1 MTIAAGT
8 GTFTIPSTDLINAGS
23 TTVIVT
29 SLTNVLGCIS
39 NLSSGN
45 VAGLTV
51 NPLPKIIN
59 GSPSV
64 CLLSVIT
71 LSDTTILGTW
81 SSSNTAVAT
90 IGSSTGFLTGATIGT
105 ALITYT
111 IPTGCFVTTLE
122 NVNPIPNVYSV
133 TGGGSFCSSSPTIH
147 VGLSG
152 SDFGA
157 SYQIYIGGIATGG
170 LITGTGSLMDFGLET
185 VAGVYTVIANPS
197 ATCARTMTG
206 SATVVSNLSPSAFT
220 MTGGGSYCA
229 GGAGVTVGMNYG
241 QIGMSYQLYNGVT
254 PVGSP
259 VVGTGYPFNFG
270 LEAGPVTYTVIAINP
285 PNSCTTN
292 MTGSATVSVNP
303 LPAAITGTA
312 TVCTGLTTALSDA
325 STGGTWASSSTAL
338 ATVGATSG
346 IVSGIS
352 SGLPLITYTLPTGCM
367 ISSQITVNP
376 TPAVPG
382 GASNV
387 CSGSTIALTDANSG
401 GTWSS
406 GSTAVAAI
414 GSTTGVVTTGLT
426 AGSVAIIYTLP
437 TGCNIAATITV
448 NSLPVTRNVTGGG
461 SYCAGGTGVHI
472 GLNGSSS
479 GISYQLFNGVAASG
493 SAVAGSGAPVD
504 FGSQTA
510 AGTYT
515 VVATNTITGCS
526 SSMAGSAAVAINP
539 LPVVFT
545 MTGGGSY
552 CSGLTGADVSLSGT
566 AAGISYQL
574 FDGSAPIGSAV
585 SGTGGPYD
593 FGLQTAGGTYG
604 VIATNATTG
613 CYTAMSGSAVVTVL
627 PLPTAYAVSGGG
639 GYCTGSS
646 GAHVFL
652 SSSAGG
658 VNYLVFTGGLPATGL
673 IAGTGGSIDFGA
685 FTAVGTY
692 TVIGT
697 NATTGCTGPMSGSV
711 TVTINPLP
719 VTTYSVTGGG
729 SYCSGVTS
737 TLSVGLGGSVTGTS
751 YQLYVGSTPAAPP
764 VAGTSS
770 PISFGI
776 VSAAGVYTVI
786 ATITATGCTA
796 TMSGSATI
804 VINPLSAVFSVTG
817 GGSYCTGS
825 TSTVHVGLNGSATGV
840 NYQLFNSSGAVGTA
854 VAGTGSAL
862 DFGALPAGSYT
873 VKATGSSGCVS
884 NMSGSVS
891 IVANPLPSVFTV
903 SITPGSSYCTGGAAP
918 HILLSGS
925 VTGVTYQLVLGG
937 GTLGSLVGTGSA
949 LDFGAQPTGGTYTAT
964 ATTVATGCS
973 SNMSGSATV
982 IANALPAVFSVT
994 GGGVYCAGGTGKV
1007 VGLSGSTSGISYQLY
1022 VGGIA
1027 TGAAMTGAGLA
1038 FNFPPQ
1044 PATGSY
1050 TIIAT
1055 NTATSCTSNMTGSVS
1070 ISATPLPVVYNVT
1083 GGGAYCTGT
1092 TTGVHVGLSSSNT
1105 GYSYQLFLG
1114 GTTAVGS
1121 PVAGTGSP
1129 LDFGAQVA
1137 TGSYTVVATN
1147 TTTLCTNNMF
1157 GAAVVSTV
1165 AYPIAYAVSAS
1176 GGYCLGG
1183 AGLPVTLGNS
1193 DAGVSYQLL
1202 RGGVAAGS
1210 PVAGSGSPISFGNQT
1225 IAGNYTVFATN
1236 AAGCGSNMTG
1246 VDVISINPL
1255 PTVFT
1260 VTSTGT
1266 AYCSGDT
1273 GVHIGLNSSLAGF
1286 SYQLY
1291 NAGTGGLILP
1301 GTGSALDFGRATAG
1315 VYTVV
1320 ATNSSTYCTNNMSGM
1335 IVVTANPLPAQYAV
1349 TGGGAYCVG
1358 GTGVPV
1364 GLANSATGISYQL
1377 YVGSVTA
1384 GAAVAGTGV
1393 PLSFGLQTATG
1404 TYMVKATNT
1413 ATGCTQT
1420 MTGTAI
1426 VSTSTLPALHNVSGG
1441 GNYCIGGTGVDVY
1454 IDGSNIGVSYQ
1465 LYNGTTPVGT
1475 AVAGIGSVVD
1485 FGSQTAAGTYTI
1497 VASSGT
1503 ACMANMTGSVTVG
1516 ISPLPV
1522 VYTVTGG
1529 GNYCP
1534 SGTGVHIGLSGS
1546 DARVHYQLWNG
1557 SLPVDTAFTGTG
1569 SSIDFGLQ
1577 AGTGSYTIVAT
1588 NPTTTCTNNMSG
1600 IVTIGLY
1607 PLPTAYNVTGGGSYC
1622 SGGSGKAIGIDGS
1635 DAGIGYQLYQGSTL
1649 VGVPFAGTGLPIN
1662 FGLQTTAGAYTV
1674 IATNTTTTC
1683 NNTMTGSATI
1693 IINPSPDT
1701 FSVTG
1706 GGQYCS
1712 GSVGVAVGLRSSDAG
1727 SSYQLYQGGTAS
1739 GLAVT
1744 GTGSSISFGLETAAG
1759 TYTVAA
1765 TNSFSCTINMPGSA
1779 IVGINPLPAAYTVT
1793 GGGNYCPGGAGM
1805 PVGLSH
1811 SAAGISYQLYNG
1823 LTSTGLVVPG
1833 TGSAISF
1840 GSITTPGTYRVVA
1853 QDMATLCTATMTGSV
1868 VIGIN
1873 PLPAVYTVSAS
1884 AGQYCAG
1891 SAGVNIL
1898 LSGSDIGAAYQLY
1911 FGSVASGTPVSGTG
1925 IPLNFG
1931 THTAGTYTV
1940 VATNATTGCVNN
1952 MAAGATVI
1960 VNPLPA
1966 TYAIVGGGNY
1976 CPGGTGVHVGLAVT
1990 APGISYQL
1998 YRSGIYPAGSTVTG
2012 TGFGIDF
2019 GSMTGSGTYT
2029 AVATDLLTGCNS
2041 NMTGSATIGLNASPA
2056 INTVTGGGN
2065 YCASGTGVAVG
2076 LSGSGAGIIYQ
2087 LYRDTTAVGAAVAGT
2102 GALLNFGLQ
2111 TALGTYTAVAT
2122 NTATGCT
2129 SNMAGSATVNVY
2141 SLPAAYAISSGGN
2154 YCAGGAGVDIGLSG
2168 STAGVNYQ
2176 LYNGLVPSGIYL
2188 PGTSLPLDF
2197 GFHTVAGS
2205 YTLVATNTTTG
2216 CSSHMTGTAIITE
2229 NPLPA
2234 TYSVTGGGNYC
2245 ASGTGVHI
2253 GLTNSDGG
2261 ISYQLLIGAAPSGL
2275 PDPGTGSSLD
2285 FGLLSAGTYSVVAT
2299 NPLTGCF
2306 ANMSG
2311 TSTVT
2316 MSPVVTPSVTLP
2328 APDTLC
2334 TGTSFTLSASVING
2348 GTAPSYS
2355 WTVNG
2360 LPVTATGGSLTYA
2373 PAVGDV
2379 VGVTMTSSAVCATP
2393 ATASAAS
2400 TLTVLPHAM
2409 PTVSISSNHGETVC
2423 QGTSVTFMP
2432 DTAYGG
2438 NTPSF
2443 SWMVNGIAAGSTFAY
2458 SYVPANGDIVVCVL
2472 ASDYQCRLATSVYSN
2487 VLNMVVDVPVTPAV
2501 SIVANPGAN
2510 LPQGQPL
2517 LLTAAVTNEV
2527 ISPSY
2532 QWYVNGTLIP
2542 GANGTTYFTDTYSN
2556 LDSFSCIVTSGGGC
2570 SGLQGA
2576 NSAVVHITNEG
2587 VKQLTSAGSDIRIV
2601 PNPNNGIFTIRG
2613 SLDIT
2618 DDEQVSVEIS
2628 DMLGQVI
2635 YKDNVIAHGG
2645 KIDQKVQLGNGLAN
2659 GMYLLS
2665 LRSAS
2670 SNDVFHVMI
2679 EQ

>member
-1 MTIAAGT
+1 
-8 GTFTIPSTDLINAGS
+8 
-23 TTVIVT
+23 
-29 SLTNVLGCIS
+29 
-39 NLSSGN
+39 
-45 VAGLTV
+45 
-51 NPLPKIIN
+51 
-59 GSPSV
+59 
-64 CLLSVIT
+64 
-71 LSDTTILGTW
+71 
-81 SSSNTAVAT
+81 
-90 IGSSTGFLTGATIGT
+90 
-105 ALITYT
+105 
-111 IPTGCFVTTLE
+111 
-122 NVNPIPNVYSV
+122 
-133 TGGGSFCSSSPTIH
+133 
-147 VGLSG
+147 
-152 SDFGA
+152 
-157 SYQIYIGGIATGG
+157 
-170 LITGTGSLMDFGLET
+170 
-185 VAGVYTVIANPS
+185 
-197 ATCARTMTG
+197 
-206 SATVVSNLSPSAFT
+206 
-220 MTGGGSYCA
+220 
-229 GGAGVTVGMNYG
+229 
-241 QIGMSYQLYNGVT
+241 MSYQLYNGVT

-1137 TGSYTVVATN
+1137 
-1147 TTTLCTNNMF
+1147 
-1157 GAAVVSTV
+1157 
-1165 AYPIAYAVSAS
+1165 
-1176 GGYCLGG
+1176 
-1183 AGLPVTLGNS
+1183 
-1193 DAGVSYQLL
+1193 
-1202 RGGVAAGS
+1202 
-1210 PVAGSGSPISFGNQT
+1210 
-1225 IAGNYTVFATN
+1225 
-1236 AAGCGSNMTG
+1236 
-1246 VDVISINPL
+1246 
-1255 PTVFT
+1255 
-1260 VTSTGT
+1260 
-1266 AYCSGDT
+1266 
-1273 GVHIGLNSSLAGF
+1273 
-1286 SYQLY
+1286 
-1291 NAGTGGLILP
+1291 
-1301 GTGSALDFGRATAG
+1301 
-1315 VYTVV
+1315 
-1320 ATNSSTYCTNNMSGM
+1320 
-1335 IVVTANPLPAQYAV
+1335 
-1349 TGGGAYCVG
+1349 
-1358 GTGVPV
+1358 
-1364 GLANSATGISYQL
+1364 
-1377 YVGSVTA
+1377 
-1384 GAAVAGTGV
+1384 
-1393 PLSFGLQTATG
+1393 
-1404 TYMVKATNT
+1404 
-1413 ATGCTQT
+1413 
-1420 MTGTAI
+1420 
-1426 VSTSTLPALHNVSGG
+1426 
-1441 GNYCIGGTGVDVY
+1441 
-1454 IDGSNIGVSYQ
+1454 
-1465 LYNGTTPVGT
+1465 
-1475 AVAGIGSVVD
+1475 
-1485 FGSQTAAGTYTI
+1485 
-1497 VASSGT
+1497 
-1503 ACMANMTGSVTVG
+1503 
-1516 ISPLPV
+1516 
-1522 VYTVTGG
+1522 
-1529 GNYCP
+1529 
-1534 SGTGVHIGLSGS
+1534 
-1546 DARVHYQLWNG
+1546 
-1557 SLPVDTAFTGTG
+1557 
-1569 SSIDFGLQ
+1569 
-1577 AGTGSYTIVAT
+1577 
-1588 NPTTTCTNNMSG
+1588 
-1600 IVTIGLY
+1600 
-1607 PLPTAYNVTGGGSYC
+1607 
-1622 SGGSGKAIGIDGS
+1622 
-1635 DAGIGYQLYQGSTL
+1635 
-1649 VGVPFAGTGLPIN
+1649 
-1662 FGLQTTAGAYTV
+1662 
-1674 IATNTTTTC
+1674 
-1683 NNTMTGSATI
+1683 
-1693 IINPSPDT
+1693 
-1701 FSVTG
+1701 
-1706 GGQYCS
+1706 
-1712 GSVGVAVGLRSSDAG
+1712 
-1727 SSYQLYQGGTAS
+1727 
-1739 GLAVT
+1739 
-1744 GTGSSISFGLETAAG
+1744 
-1759 TYTVAA
+1759 
-1765 TNSFSCTINMPGSA
+1765 
-1779 IVGINPLPAAYTVT
+1779 PAA
-1793 GGGNYCPGGAGM
+1793 
-1805 PVGLSH
+1805 
-1811 SAAGISYQLYNG
+1811 
-1823 LTSTGLVVPG
+1823 
-1833 TGSAISF
+1833 
-1840 GSITTPGTYRVVA
+1840 
-1853 QDMATLCTATMTGSV
+1853 
-1868 VIGIN
+1868 
-1873 PLPAVYTVSAS
+1873 
-1884 AGQYCAG
+1884 
-1891 SAGVNIL
+1891 
-1898 LSGSDIGAAYQLY
+1898 
-1911 FGSVASGTPVSGTG
+1911 
-1925 IPLNFG
+1925 IP
-1931 THTAGTYTV
+1931 
-1940 VATNATTGCVNN
+1940 
-1952 MAAGATVI
+1952 
-1960 VNPLPA
+1960 
-1966 TYAIVGGGNY
+1966 
-1976 CPGGTGVHVGLAVT
+1976 
-1990 APGISYQL
+1990 
-1998 YRSGIYPAGSTVTG
+1998 
-2012 TGFGIDF
+2012 
-2019 GSMTGSGTYT
+2019 
-2029 AVATDLLTGCNS
+2029 
-2041 NMTGSATIGLNASPA
+2041 
-2056 INTVTGGGN
+2056 
-2065 YCASGTGVAVG
+2065 
-2076 LSGSGAGIIYQ
+2076 
-2087 LYRDTTAVGAAVAGT
+2087 
-2102 GALLNFGLQ
+2102 
-2111 TALGTYTAVAT
+2111 
-2122 NTATGCT
+2122 
-2129 SNMAGSATVNVY
+2129 
-2141 SLPAAYAISSGGN
+2141 
-2154 YCAGGAGVDIGLSG
+2154 
-2168 STAGVNYQ
+2168 
-2176 LYNGLVPSGIYL
+2176 
-2188 PGTSLPLDF
+2188 
-2197 GFHTVAGS
+2197 
-2205 YTLVATNTTTG
+2205 
-2216 CSSHMTGTAIITE
+2216 
-2229 NPLPA
+2229 
-2234 TYSVTGGGNYC
+2234 
-2245 ASGTGVHI
+2245 
-2253 GLTNSDGG
+2253 
-2261 ISYQLLIGAAPSGL
+2261 
-2275 PDPGTGSSLD
+2275 
-2285 FGLLSAGTYSVVAT
+2285 
-2299 NPLTGCF
+2299 
-2306 ANMSG
+2306 
-2311 TSTVT
+2311 
-2316 MSPVVTPSVTLP
+2316 
-2328 APDTLC
+2328 
-2334 TGTSFTLSASVING
+2334 
-2348 GTAPSYS
+2348 
-2355 WTVNG
+2355 
-2360 LPVTATGGSLTYA
+2360 
-2373 PAVGDV
+2373 
-2379 VGVTMTSSAVCATP
+2379 
-2393 ATASAAS
+2393 
-2400 TLTVLPHAM
+2400 
-2409 PTVSISSNHGETVC
+2409 
-2423 QGTSVTFMP
+2423 
-2432 DTAYGG
+2432 
-2438 NTPSF
+2438 
-2443 SWMVNGIAAGSTFAY
+2443 
-2458 SYVPANGDIVVCVL
+2458 
-2472 ASDYQCRLATSVYSN
+2472 
-2487 VLNMVVDVPVTPAV
+2487 
-2501 SIVANPGAN
+2501 
-2510 LPQGQPL
+2510 
-2517 LLTAAVTNEV
+2517 
-2527 ISPSY
+2527 
-2532 QWYVNGTLIP
+2532 
-2542 GANGTTYFTDTYSN
+2542 
-2556 LDSFSCIVTSGGGC
+2556 
-2570 SGLQGA
+2570 
-2576 NSAVVHITNEG
+2576 
-2587 VKQLTSAGSDIRIV
+2587 
-2601 PNPNNGIFTIRG
+2601 
-2613 SLDIT
+2613 
-2618 DDEQVSVEIS
+2618 
-2628 DMLGQVI
+2628 
-2635 YKDNVIAHGG
+2635 
-2645 KIDQKVQLGNGLAN
+2645 
-2659 GMYLLS
+2659 
-2665 LRSAS
+2665 
-2670 SNDVFHVMI
+2670 
-2679 EQ
+2679 